1 MHVYRIKLSEDD
13 YLLVMWKI
21 LQDMYFS
28 VYKGHKLQWHTYLL
42 SSKLAILMWSIPA
55 SVWALASTLTSP
67 VRGAWAVPQRT
78 TWPFPWPSLP
88 TPHRTPPEWEKLE
101 GERGILMGT
110 PYNAQVSV
118 TRRGREGINWILMLT
133 LSNAQKS
140 PKVSSQSSMLSG
152 ISQQNRT

>member
-1 MHVYRIKLSEDD
+1 MYVHVYRYRIKLSEYVNYVKDFANF
-13 YLLVMWKI
+13 VI
-21 LQDMYFS
+21 QGMYFS

-101 GERGILMGT
+101 GERGILRSKEYYK
-110 PYNAQVSV
+110 PKSV
-118 TRRGREGINWILMLT
+118 KPTLHVEWNQPTEQNIKGLLFWRE
-133 LSNAQKS
+133 
-140 PKVSSQSSMLSG
+140 
-152 ISQQNRT
+152 